1 MIDDRLTRD
10 DNRISI
16 PLFRQ
21 AHELRIACAILYQ
34 AVHDRGYSDLI
45 LDFSSCKVATEAAML
60 PLLPIVTKMREIDD
74 IHFSLIEPDDE
85 TLRRLFTN
93 TNWSHHLEPSSYG
106 QTNYEGQHLPA
117 HRYGAGDS
125 WGDIFERVVSI
136 MLRELKVDRTSV
148 AAVEWSLGE
157 IMDNVVSHAESPV
170 GGFVQA
176 TTFQGNNRVEFI
188 VADAGIGIPASMN
201 IIHHEDA
208 LMQAIAEGTTR
219 DQLRNAGNGLF
230 GSYRVAALSAEGQF
244 EINSGNGHLYYDR
257 KQDVVQSRHRTIPY
271 SGTAIR
277 CGIGL
282 GNPDLLKD
290 ALKFRGEVHHPA
302 HDVVERRFED
312 DTGEIVFSVKS
323 EARGD
328 IGSRHGGHKVRQMIE
343 NLLRD
348 QAVVS
353 IDFNDVGVISSSFAD
368 EVFGRLFVSLGPRG
382 FMRRIEIV
390 NAAPTVEGLIDRAIL
405 QRVKLGNGEMDDSS
419 SAGGERS

>member
-1 MIDDRLTRD
+1 MADDRIARD
-10 DNRISI
+10 GNRISI

-21 AHELRIACAILYQ
+21 ANELRIACAMLYQ
-34 AVHDRGYSDLI
+34 AVHNRGYSDLV
-45 LDFSSCKVATEAAML
+45 LDFSSCEVATEAAML
-60 PLLPIVTKMREIDD
+60 PLLPIVTKMREVDGIG
-74 IHFSLIEPDDE
+74 FSLIQPDDD
-85 TLRRLFTN
+85 TLRSLFTN
-93 TNWSHHLEPSSYG
+93 TNWSYHMEPGKYG

-117 HRYGAGDS
+117 HRYEEGDS
-125 WGDIFERVVSI
+125 WDDIFERILSI
-136 MLRELKVDRTSV
+136 VLRELRIDRTSV
-148 AAVEWSLGE
+148 AAVEWSLYE
-157 IMDNVVSHAESPV
+157 IMDNVINHAESPV

-176 TTFQGNNRVEFI
+176 TTFRGSNRVEFI

-201 IIHHEDA
+201 IRHHEDA
-208 LMQAIAEGTTR
+208 LLQAIAEGTTR

-244 EINSGNGHLYYDR
+244 EINSGYGHLYYDR
-257 KQDVVQSRHRTIPY
+257 NLETMQPKRRRTPY
-271 SGTAIR
+271 PGTAIR

-282 GNPDLLKD
+282 GNPDLLQD

-302 HDVVERRFED
+302 YDVVERRFED
-312 DTGEIVFSVKS
+312 DTGGIVFNVKS

-328 IGSRHGGHKVRQMIE
+328 IGSRHGGRRIRQVIE
-343 NLLRD
+343 NLLRG
-348 QAVVS
+348 QATVS

-405 QRVKLGNGEMDDSS
+405 QRTKLGNGETDDRS
-419 SAGGERS
+419 SAGEERS

>member
-1 MIDDRLTRD
+1 MADDRIARD
-10 DNRISI
+10 GNRISI

-21 AHELRIACAILYQ
+21 ASELRIACAMLYQ

-45 LDFSSCKVATEAAML
+45 LDFSNCEGATEAAML
-60 PLLPIVTKMREIDD
+60 PLLPIVSKMREVDGID
-74 IHFSLIEPDDE
+74 FSLIEPDDE

-93 TNWSHHLEPSSYG
+93 TNWSHHLEPRKYS

-117 HRYGAGDS
+117 HRYGEGDS
-125 WGDIFERVVSI
+125 WGDIFERVLSLV
-136 MLRELKVDRTSV
+136 LRELSVDRTSV
-148 AAVEWSLGE
+148 AAVEWSLSE

-176 TTFQGNNRVEFI
+176 TIFRGSNRVEFI
-188 VADAGIGIPASMN
+188 VADAGIGIPASMKMRDA
-201 IIHHEDA
+201 DA

-244 EINSGNGHLYYDR
+244 EINSRYGHLYYDR
-257 KQDVVQSRHRTIPY
+257 NLEAVQPKRRKTPY
-271 SGTAIR
+271 PGTAIR

-282 GNPDLLKD
+282 GNPDLLQD

-302 HDVVERRFED
+302 YDVVERRFEN
-312 DTGEIVFSVKS
+312 DTGGIVFNVKS

-328 IGSRHGGHKVRQMIE
+328 IGSRHGGRRIRQVIE

-348 QAVVS
+348 QATVS

-405 QRVKLGNGEMDDSS
+405 QRTKLGNGETDDRS
-419 SAGGERS
+419 SAGEERS

>member
-1 MIDDRLTRD
+1 MADDRIARD
-10 DNRISI
+10 GNRISI

-21 AHELRIACAILYQ
+21 AGELRIACAMLHQ
-34 AVHDRGYSDLI
+34 AVHDRGYSDLV
-45 LDFSSCKVATEAAML
+45 LDFSNCEVATEAAML
-60 PLLPIVTKMREIDD
+60 PLLPIVTRMREVERID
-74 IHFSLIEPDDE
+74 FSLIEPDDE

-93 TNWSHHLEPSSYG
+93 TNWSHLIDPDNHG
-106 QTNYEGQHLPA
+106 QTSYEGQHLPA
-117 HRYGAGDS
+117 HRYGEGDS
-125 WGDIFERVVSI
+125 WGDIFERVLSI
-136 MLRELKVDRTSV
+136 VLRELSVDRTSV
-148 AAVEWSLGE
+148 AAVEWSLSE

-176 TTFQGNNRVEFI
+176 TTFRGSNRVEFI

-201 IIHHEDA
+201 IRHHKDA

-230 GSYRVAALSAEGQF
+230 GSYRVAALSDEGQF
-244 EINSGNGHLYYDR
+244 EINSGYGHLYYDR
-257 KQDVVQSRHRTIPY
+257 NLETVQPKRRRTPY
-271 SGTAIR
+271 PGTAIR

-282 GNPDLLKD
+282 GNPDLLQD

-302 HDVVERRFED
+302 YDVVERRFED
-312 DTGEIVFSVKS
+312 DTGGIVFNVKS

-328 IGSRHGGHKVRQMIE
+328 IGSRHGGRRIRQVIE

-348 QAVVS
+348 QVPVS

-405 QRVKLGNGEMDDSS
+405 QRTKLGNGETDDRP
-419 SAGGERS
+419 SAGEERS

>member
-1 MIDDRLTRD
+1 MAEDRITRD
-10 DNRISI
+10 GNRISI
-16 PLFRQ
+16 PLFRH
-21 AHELRIACAILYQ
+21 AGELRFACTMLYQ
-34 AVHDRGYSDLI
+34 AAHDRGYSDLI
-45 LDFSSCKVATEAAML
+45 LDFSNCVVATEAAML
-60 PLLPIVTKMREIDD
+60 PLLPIVAKMREIERID
-74 IHFSLIEPDDE
+74 FSLIEPDE
-85 TLRRLFTN
+85 EVLRRLFMN
-93 TNWSHHLEPSSYG
+93 TNWSHHLEPD
-106 QTNYEGQHLPA
+106 NYEQTRYEGPHLPA
-117 HRYGAGDS
+117 HRYGEGDI
-125 WGDIFERVVSI
+125 WGDIFERVLSLV
-136 MLRELKVDRTSV
+136 LRELSVDRTSV

-157 IMDNVVSHAESPV
+157 IMDNVISHAESPV

-176 TTFQGNNRVEFI
+176 TTFRGSNRVEFI

-201 IIHHEDA
+201 IMRHEDA

-219 DQLRNAGNGLF
+219 NQWKNAGNGLF

-244 EINSGNGHLYYDR
+244 EINSGHGHLYYDR
-257 KQDVVQSRHRTIPY
+257 NQEAVQSRRRARPY

-282 GNPDLLKD
+282 GNPDLLQN
-290 ALKFRGEVHHPA
+290 ALKFRGEEYQPTY
-302 HDVVERRFED
+302 DVVERRFED
-312 DTGEIVFSVKS
+312 DTGGIMFSVKS

-328 IGSRHGGHKVRQMIE
+328 IGSRHGGRRIRQVIE

-353 IDFNDVGVISSSFAD
+353 IDFNGVGVISSSFAD

-405 QRVKLGNGEMDDSS
+405 QRAKLGNG
-419 SAGGERS
+419 

>member
-1 MIDDRLTRD
+1 MADDRIARD
-10 DNRISI
+10 GNRISI

-21 AHELRIACAILYQ
+21 ASELRFACAALYQ
-34 AVHDRGYSDLI
+34 AVHERGYSDII
-45 LDFSSCKVATEAAML
+45 LDFSDCTVATEAAML
-60 PLLPIVTKMREIDD
+60 PLLPIVVKMREVDHID
-74 IHFSLIEPDDE
+74 FSLSEPDDE
-85 TLRRLFTN
+85 KLQRLFTN
-93 TNWSHHLEPSSYG
+93 TNWSHHLEPDNYE
-106 QTNYEGQHLPA
+106 QTRYEGQHLPA
-117 HRYGAGDS
+117 HRYGEGDS
-125 WGDIFERVVSI
+125 WGDIFERVLSLV
-136 MLRELKVDRTSV
+136 LRELSVDRTSV

-176 TTFQGNNRVEFI
+176 TTFRGSNRVEFI

-201 IIHHEDA
+201 ITRHDDA
-208 LMQAIAEGTTR
+208 LMQAIAEGATR
-219 DQLRNAGNGLF
+219 NRWKNAGNGLF
-230 GSYRVAALSAEGQF
+230 GSYRVSALSAEGQF
-244 EINSGNGHLYYDR
+244 EINSGHGHLYYDR
-257 KQDVVQSRHRTIPY
+257 RQDAVQSRHRAIPY

-282 GNPDLLKD
+282 GNPDLLQS

-312 DTGEIVFSVKS
+312 DTGGIVFSVKS

-328 IGSRHGGHKVRQMIE
+328 IGSRHGGRRVRQVIE
-343 NLLRD
+343 NLLHD

-405 QRVKLGNGEMDDSS
+405 QRTKLGNGETDDSS

>member
-1 MIDDRLTRD
+1 MADDRIARD
-10 DNRISI
+10 GNRISI

-21 AHELRIACAILYQ
+21 ASELRFACAALYQ
-34 AVHDRGYSDLI
+34 AVHERGYSDII
-45 LDFSSCKVATEAAML
+45 LDFSDCTVATEAAML
-60 PLLPIVTKMREIDD
+60 PLLPIVVKMREVDHID
-74 IHFSLIEPDDE
+74 FSLSEPDDE
-85 TLRRLFTN
+85 KLQRLFTN
-93 TNWSHHLEPSSYG
+93 TNWSHHLEPDNYE
-106 QTNYEGQHLPA
+106 QTRYEGQHLPA
-117 HRYGAGDS
+117 HRYGEGDS
-125 WGDIFERVVSI
+125 WGDIFERVLSLV
-136 MLRELKVDRTSV
+136 LRELSVDRTSV

-176 TTFQGNNRVEFI
+176 TTFRESNRVEFI
-188 VADAGIGIPASMN
+188 VADAGIGIPESMN
-201 IIHHEDA
+201 ITRHDDA
-208 LMQAIAEGTTR
+208 LMQAIAEGATR
-219 DQLRNAGNGLF
+219 NRWKNAGNGLF

-244 EINSGNGHLYYDR
+244 EINSGHGHLYYDR
-257 KQDVVQSRHRTIPY
+257 SLEAVQSKSRRTPY
-271 SGTAIR
+271 AGTAIR

-282 GNPDLLKD
+282 GNPDLLKS

-312 DTGEIVFSVKS
+312 DTGGIVFSVKN

-328 IGSRHGGHKVRQMIE
+328 IGSRHGGRRIRQLIE

-348 QAVVS
+348 QGAVSV
-353 IDFNDVGVISSSFAD
+353 DFNGVGVISSSFAD

-405 QRVKLGNGEMDDSS
+405 QRAKLGNGETDDSS
-419 SAGGERS
+419 SSGDERS